1 MDLLVHGSKDPRYSF
16 YSIDRD
22 PPHQMPYAV
31 FIVPQGRY
39 VFAKKIIGRV
49 FFFLQNKKISLY
61 FTYREAEWLF
71 STREGRSQLANST
84 QVGRLLVVI
93 IFTREIN
100 FFFLLYFTSYFYHF
114 FAFFKGSFESR
125 TSLQ

>member
-93 IFTREIN
+93 YYSREIKFFLSCISRVIFTI
-100 FFFLLYFTSYFYHF
+100 F

>member
-39 VFAKKIIGRV
+39 VFAKKIIGRG
-49 FFFLQNKKISLY
+49 FFCKIKNSLY
-61 FTYREAEWLF
+61 FTYREAECLF

-100 FFFLLYFTSYFYHF
+100 FFFSCISRVIFTIF
-114 FAFFKGSFESR
+114 FFCIF
-125 TSLQ
+125 

>member
-39 VFAKKIIGRV
+39 VFTKKIIGRV
-49 FFFLQNKKISLY
+49 FFLQNKKISLY

-100 FFFLLYFTSYFYHF
+100 FFFSCISRVIFTIF